1 MGNLTPELEKIRRTL
16 WQNYCR
22 MVLEDFSG
30 LKKEYPFSYLL
41 IQPTAEPSLAL
52 ASVTAVNRNIIE
64 AVNGRPEDF
73 QGEFSKLIHLE
84 IPLDSRSSGCL
95 VYGGKWIDE
104 RKIPAK
110 DMHLFHSNKQLVENR
125 FGYKM
130 CVGTPE
136 SFSSM
141 KNVLLEAVKTADN
154 MLVAYERVQ
163 SGTSDRVI
171 LNAYSHG
178 DIGRKEYQNDR
189 KRYVSR

>member
-1 MGNLTPELEKIRRTL
+1 M
-16 WQNYCR
+16 
-22 MVLEDFSG
+22 
-30 LKKEYPFSYLL
+30 
-41 IQPTAEPSLAL
+41 
-52 ASVTAVNRNIIE
+52 
-64 AVNGRPEDF
+64 
-73 QGEFSKLIHLE
+73 IHLK
-84 IPLDSRSSGCL
+84 ITLDYRSSGCL

-110 DMHLFHSNKQLVENR
+110 DMHLFHSNNQLVENR

-189 KRYVSR
+189 KRYVPR

>member
-1 MGNLTPELEKIRRTL
+1 MRSSKKIHRQVITTKHGESNTRIGKDKKNLMAELLPYGTRRFFRPKKGVSLFLSAYPANRRTFFGVSFREK
-16 WQNYCR
+16 WP
-22 MVLEDFSG
+22 
-30 LKKEYPFSYLL
+30 PFFRS
-41 IQPTAEPSLAL
+41 I
-52 ASVTAVNRNIIE
+52 
-64 AVNGRPEDF
+64 
-73 QGEFSKLIHLE
+73 SK
-84 IPLDSRSSGCL
+84 IPLDYRSSGCL

-110 DMHLFHSNKQLVENR
+110 DMHLFHSNNRLVENR

-136 SFSSM
+136 SFSFM

-189 KRYVSR
+189 KRYVPR